1 MTTQEQEQAKKEPDK
16 GKKNKFSIKASTVF
30 LNLVVVLAVCMACYF
45 TYNVVTGN
53 NIETSSEAP
62 FTPVTEEPDETPPPE
77 TSAEE
82 VSSGAGSSSDISGES
97 SAATDSGSE
106 DSEDSGSEESGE
118 EVSSE
123 EESSAAIDEYDQ
135 SFFSN
140 TLFIGDS
147 ISTGLSLYGFVDADY
162 VFAIQGLAPSTLFST
177 EIGGE
182 TCESKISSVKPERIV
197 IMLGSNGIGYGE
209 IDVIAQQMCDT
220 LATLKSLFKGEIG
233 VVSVSPITLAA
244 EQSTDNALSS
254 SAILTYNATVKEYA
268 EANGMTYIDLY
279 TPLTNGTD
287 YFYEDYAEP
296 DGIHFSG
303 KAYQIM
309 LSTVQKAFE

>member
-30 LNLVVVLAVCMACYF
+30 LNLIVVLAVCMACYF

-62 FTPVTEEPDETPPPE
+62 FTPVTDKPAETPAPE

-82 VSSGAGSSSDISGES
+82 VSSGAGSSSDSSGES

-106 DSEDSGSEESGE
+106 DSGSEED
-118 EVSSE
+118 VSSE